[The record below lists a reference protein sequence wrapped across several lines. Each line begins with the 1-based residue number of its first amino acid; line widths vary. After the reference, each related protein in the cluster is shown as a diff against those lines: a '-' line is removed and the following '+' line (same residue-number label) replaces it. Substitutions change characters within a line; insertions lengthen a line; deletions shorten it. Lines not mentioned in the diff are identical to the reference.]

1 MTSQH
6 IFLLVASLAAAMPAQ
21 SQPGLRTDTLALT
34 LADALGRL
42 ARREPRLAAARA
54 MRDMA
59 QAAQGEALSTRRNRV
74 LPVVSAAFG
83 TQRLAQNQFLE
94 IGRRAGVSSPP
105 TDQLD
110 PFSRVF
116 TSPNTRTAS
125 LTAAIRP
132 YDGGVADAQVDAARA
147 GVHASD
153 LAALQVRAALEA
165 EVVTWYA
172 DVQLQRRLRE
182 VADSAIAH
190 AERILS
196 VTRQAVARG
205 RTPEFE
211 IWRVEADVQAVRSAR
226 FDADRQLRVTEL
238 ALRQLI
244 EVPEHVPLRL
254 DTPAEPWSAKETAA
268 SLVVSRPD
276 PAAKSRVERLALR
289 ELDAR
294 EREAAAQ
301 RRAAWRALLP
311 ALDVTLSHQRFAYPL
326 RGSDWGGPFYQ
337 NTQVGVSFSVPLDL
351 TGGSVTRIESAAAR
365 VRLVQAQRRDAERL
379 HALEATDME
388 AQRDATRAA
397 WLAAVAGSTSAEK
410 TLRVAQARHD
420 VGRASLLEL
429 QDARLVWYR
438 SMATRAQAARDRTV
452 IEARLDR
459 LDRLPLSSL
468 QN

>member
-1 MTSQH
+1 MTSRH
-6 IFLLVASLAAAMPAQ
+6 IFLLVASLAAATPAQ
-21 SQPGLRTDTLALT
+21 SQLGTHTDTLALT

-42 ARREPRLAAARA
+42 ARHEPRLAAAHA

-59 QAAQGEALSTRRNRV
+59 RAAQGEALSSRRNRV
-74 LPVVSAAFG
+74 LPMVSAAFG

-94 IGRRAGVSSPP
+94 IGRRAGVSPP
-105 TDQLD
+105 PADELD

-116 TSPNTRTAS
+116 ASPNTRTAS

-153 LAALQVRAALEA
+153 LATLQVRAALEA
-165 EVVTWYA
+165 EVVARYA
-172 DVQLQRRLRE
+172 DVQLHRRLLE

-190 AERILS
+190 AERTLS
-196 VTRQAVARG
+196 VTRHAVAQG

-211 IWRVEADVQAVRSAR
+211 IWRVEADVQALRPAR
-226 FDADRQLRVTEL
+226 LDADRQLRVAEL

-244 EVPEHVPLRL
+244 ELPVLLPLRL
-254 DTPAEPWSAKETAA
+254 DTPAEPWSAQDTAA
-268 SLVVSRPD
+268 SLAVFRPTSPAVSRE
-276 PAAKSRVERLALR
+276 ARVALR

-294 EREAAAQ
+294 EHEASAQ
-301 RRAAWRALLP
+301 QRAAWRALLP
-311 ALDVTLSHQRFAYPL
+311 AVDVTVSHQRFAYPL
-326 RGSDWGGPFYQ
+326 RGSDWSGPFYQ
-337 NTQVGVSFSVPLDL
+337 NTQVGVSVSVPLDL
-351 TGGSVTRIESAAAR
+351 TGGSVARIESAAAR

-379 HALEATDME
+379 HALEATDLE
-388 AQRDATRAA
+388 AQRDATRAV
-397 WLAAVAGSTSAEK
+397 WLAAVAGSASAEK
-410 TLRVAQARHD
+410 ALRVAQARHD

-438 SMATRAQAARDRTV
+438 AMATRAQAARDRTV

-468 QN
+468 QD